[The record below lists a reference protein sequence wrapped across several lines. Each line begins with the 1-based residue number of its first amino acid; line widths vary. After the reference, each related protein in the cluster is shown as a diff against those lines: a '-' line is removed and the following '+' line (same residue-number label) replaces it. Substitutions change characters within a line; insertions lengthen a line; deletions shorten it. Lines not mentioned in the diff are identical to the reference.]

1 MMDAVGSFISFLVGV
16 VVAAAVPRKRCQKA
30 TRNGLEIQ
38 EGQGGRVGDDAKS
51 TSFLEEVGALY

>member
-30 TRNGLEIQ
+30 TPNGLEIQ
-38 EGQGGRVGDDAKS
+38 EGQGGRVGIDIVFGRVRSSLLA
-51 TSFLEEVGALY
+51 T